1 MTNNTK
7 RIASLLAAGV
17 VLTSAGAT
25 VAHAESPAPT
35 NETVTEEQTSEFKY
49 VVKEGDTLGKIAEK
63 YLGCSDFY
71 PAIAKRNG
79 LCDPNKLSVG
89 QVLFIPNT
97 LDEMFVFEPVTPVQ
111 PQEQPCQEPAT
122 IIPEN
127 LPTYTVKGGDTMLC
141 IVRTQYGLTGAAGA
155 KAVDQLATFNGM
167 YDPNLISVGQVIY
180 LPDLETLLSIVPNDY
195 TDRYN
200 ELGERLAAQERAKHC
215 PGWVNPCWEYVGP
228 CGNIIYVYPTYPV
241 CPDPYLPEPCH
252 PEPKCGCHGPRLTLH
267 P

>member
-1 MTNNTK
+1 MASNTK
-7 RIASLLAAGV
+7 RVASLLAAGV
-17 VLTSAGAT
+17 VLTSTSPA
-25 VAHAESPAPT
+25 VAHADDSAPV
-35 NETVTEEQTSEFKY
+35 EPVVEEEVTEFKY

-63 YLGCSDFY
+63 YLGCSAFY
-71 PAIAKRNG
+71 PAIARRNG

-89 QVLFIPNT
+89 QVLYIPYT
-97 LDEMFVFEPVTPVQ
+97 LDEMFDFTPATPVQ
-111 PQEQPCQEPAT
+111 PEEPTAQPAT
-122 IIPEN
+122 IVPEN
-127 LPTYTVKGGDTMLC
+127 VGQYVVKEGDVMLC
-141 IVRTQYGLTGAAGA
+141 IVNVQYGLKGAAAA

-180 LPDLETLLSIVPNDY
+180 LPDINTLLSIVPNDY

-215 PGWVNPCWEYVGP
+215 PGWVNPCWEYVGS

-252 PEPKCGCHGPRLTLH
+252 PEPECGCHGPRLTLH